1 MYQLLPDAKPGQGVP
16 PPDYSRFDTPVWP
29 KAHTLS
35 LQETYPYATHDDL
48 DRESSTLLDQH
59 SPLRASRDNTGRL
72 AGTQGRPEYAHPE
85 DTHGR
90 TAEHDRADQQQELG
104 KHIVDVLAQRYASDK
119 SGSDGKPWSEE
130 QRSRVQKLVDK
141 VAADGEDREQAI
153 KQLLNDPKVV
163 LSIREIKELV
173 KDYKLQYPMVRSPF
187 RIEECVLNGPQLHGT
202 ARYVLP

>member
-16 PPDYSRFDTPVWP
+16 PPDYSRFGTPVWP

-59 SPLRASRDNTGRL
+59 SPLHPSRDNTGRL
-72 AGTQGRPEYAHPE
+72 AGTQGKLEYAHPE

-90 TAEHDRADQQQELG
+90 TAEHDRAEQQQGLG
-104 KHIVDVLAQRYASDK
+104 KHILDVLAQRYANDK
-119 SGSDGKPWSEE
+119 SLSDGKPWSKEE
-130 QRSRVQKLVDK
+130 RSRVEQLVDK
-141 VAADGEDREQAI
+141 VAADGEDREDAI
-153 KQLLNDPKVV
+153 KQLLDDPNVV

-173 KDYKLQYPMVRSPF
+173 KDYKLQYPMVSPPF
-187 RIEECVLNGPQLHGT
+187 RIQDRVLNGP
-202 ARYVLP
+202 